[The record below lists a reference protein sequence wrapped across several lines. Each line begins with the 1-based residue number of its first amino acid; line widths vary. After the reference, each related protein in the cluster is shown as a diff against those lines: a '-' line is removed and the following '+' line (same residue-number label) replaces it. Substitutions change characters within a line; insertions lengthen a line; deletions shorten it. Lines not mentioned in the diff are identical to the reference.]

1 MVFGLALLLLAQLL
15 GTLLASWLGLPIP
28 GPVLGMA
35 LLALG
40 LLLAKRVPHGLK
52 TAAGGLLKHMPL
64 FFIPAGVG
72 VIVLQDQ
79 LRAAWLPLVAAIIG
93 STLLALAVTALVMKG
108 LARLLDRRR
117 S

>member
-1 MVFGLALLLLAQLL
+1 MVFGLALLLLAQLI
-15 GTLLASWLGLPIP
+15 GTLLASWLWLPIP

-40 LLLAKRVPHGLK
+40 LLAAKRVPHGLK
-52 TAAGGLLKHMPL
+52 TASSALLKHMPL

-79 LRAAWLPLVAAIIG
+79 LRAAWLPLLVALVG
-93 STLLALAVTALVMKG
+93 STLLALTVTAFVMKG
-108 LARLLDRRR
+108 LVRLLDRRR